1 MLFATVNLVVY
12 FTCLLSYLE
21 AARDPFV
28 VLWGGEKRREKR
40 DPAGDGSGRVVAVV
54 VVVEKSLAVCLFRWF
69 KVSTTDEFV

>member
-28 VLWGGEKRREKR
+28 VLWGGEKRREER
-40 DPAGDGSGRVVAVV
+40 DPAGSGRVVAV